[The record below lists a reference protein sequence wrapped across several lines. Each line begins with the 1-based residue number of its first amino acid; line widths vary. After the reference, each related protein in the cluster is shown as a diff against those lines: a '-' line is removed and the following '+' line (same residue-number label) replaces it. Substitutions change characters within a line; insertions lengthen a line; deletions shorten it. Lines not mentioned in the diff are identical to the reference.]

1 MFWGQFLFALCIA
14 LILTLLFVPT
24 AGWRRGRYRE
34 GDAAAAILFFF
45 LILFLASWT
54 GGIWLA
60 PFGPL
65 AWGVPWLSFLLVAL
79 VVALI
84 LAAVPPYRGGRRRAV
99 PATSPPAAE
108 EAGEA
113 IAAGLGIFF
122 WALLVTLAIAIFLA
136 YV

>member
-1 MFWGQFLFALCIA
+1 MFWGQFFFALCIA
-14 LILTLLFVPT
+14 LLLTLLFVPT
-24 AGWRRGRYRE
+24 TGWRRGRYRE

-45 LILFLASWT
+45 LILFLASWA

-60 PFGPL
+60 PIGPL
-65 AWGVPWLSFLLVAL
+65 AWGVPWLGFLLVAL

-84 LAAVPPYRGGRRRAV
+84 LAAVPTQRGRGRALA
-99 PATSPPAAE
+99 ATSPPTAE
-108 EAGEA
+108 QAGEA

-122 WALLVTLAIAIFLA
+122 WALLLTLAIAIFLA